1 MTTDQNNPNEPII
14 EDINLDEL
22 EEAVQ
27 EQQEPRIISQP
38 IQRQEQAVPSWVTAD
53 TSDDL
58 PHLDTV
64 EEEVAAPVES
74 STQVEDIPVEQEV
87 TDFLQDSTFVAE
99 DKKVDY
105 KALEESE
112 VILNSILMDAISN
125 SKQKNIEYLNERKEI
140 KIVIPISN
148 ADDIAD
154 RLMDLGTKMGTDNF
168 KEAFTDPGSLPATCR
183 DAFEHFSS
191 QTKLSVEMFEGMKKA
206 VEEQTEST
214 RTLADV
220 LQRNV
225 DNIGVTTTR
234 GTPSSLGKKK
244 HLSGKEA
251 VVTVASMMQGIKRIP
266 LWNSGIY
273 ITLRALSLKELTAF
287 FNSVNT
293 SGYDYGR
300 ELGGYYFMYVDHVIK
315 KMVLEQLLPK
325 ALQDCNYKNWR
336 NTNKLLKVLSVHD
349 YDVILWAFASMMYRE
364 GVPIK
369 ILCTNEECM
378 SVEEITADLTKMRF
392 VDTSK
397 LTPEAI
403 LMMKDTGVK
412 SDMDLVKYHK
422 ALSLDDVFAYKVDNV
437 ATDTT
442 TYWHFKMATA
452 NCADYLECGAAFNAE
467 LFDFAHQPT
476 KEEVTEFLT
485 LNYYKAFLP
494 WISSLECVTE
504 EGFGK
509 SKVPDDEVLAI
520 IDNSSED
527 NREAFNAILDISQM
541 ETQDFGVY
549 ATEYIKRTKL
559 THLALQYDKCHKC
572 GTIPETAVD
581 GFIPYDMQ
589 AHFFTMCLMRML
601 KVA

>member
-1 MTTDQNNPNEPII
+1 MTNDQQDKPYIPII
-14 EDINLDEL
+14 EDVDLGEL
-22 EEAVQ
+22 ETTTA
-27 EQQEPRIISQP
+27 PRIISQP
-38 IQRQEQAVPSWVTAD
+38 IERTNTPVDTSVPSWVNHD
-53 TSDDL
+53 TTEI
-58 PHLDTV
+58 LDQL
-64 EEEVAAPVES
+64 EETNTSATETPVM
-74 STQVEDIPVEQEV
+74 EDIPKDEVVDEFIQESV
-87 TDFLQDSTFVAE
+87 FVPE

-105 KALEESE
+105 KSLEESE
-112 VILNSILMDAISN
+112 FILNSILRDAITN
-125 SKQKNIEYLNERKEI
+125 SKQKTVELANDKKEI
-140 KIVIPISN
+140 KIVIPITD
-148 ADDIAD
+148 ADTIAD
-154 RLMDLGTKMGTDNF
+154 SLMTLGTKMGSDNF
-168 KEAFTDPGSLPATCR
+168 KEAFTDPNSLPATCR

-191 QTKLSVEMFEGMKKA
+191 QTKLSMDIFEAIKKSVEAQSEA
-206 VEEQTEST
+206 T
-214 RTLADV
+214 RTLSEV

-225 DNIGVTTTR
+225 ENIGVTTTR

-336 NTNKLLKVLSVHD
+336 NTNKLLKVISIHD

-369 ILCTNEECM
+369 ILCTKSECM
-378 SVEEITADLTKMRF
+378 HVEEITADLTKMRF

-403 LMMKDTGVK
+403 AHMKDTGVK
-412 SDMDLVKYHK
+412 TDKDLVDYHN
-422 ALSLDDVFAYKVDNV
+422 ALGMQDLFAYKVENV

-442 TYWHFKMATA
+442 TYWHFKLATA
-452 NCADYLECGAAFNAE
+452 NCYDYLECGAAFNAE
-467 LFDFAHQPT
+467 LFEFAHQPN

-504 EGFGK
+504 AGFGK
-509 SKVPDDEVLAI
+509 IKLPDSEILAI
-520 IDNSSED
+520 VDNSPED

-549 ATEYIKRTKL
+549 ATEYIKRTKI
-559 THLALQYDKCHKC
+559 THLALQYDKCIKC
-572 GTIPETAVD
+572 DTVPDTAVD